1 MIRRPLF
8 FAAISFLCAVLW
20 YFLAGRVCAYIVLV
34 IILFVCFFAKGRVRK
49 ISVIALIF
57 YSVSMINCVF
67 YESFEAPLERYADT
81 EQKVEVVG
89 EIAGSCQKTSS
100 SGNNYVQLKVVLDMT
115 GRGEDSANSCTAQDE
130 GRKPGIFNSISA
142 KRNKLLVNI
151 YDEEVDSNAFVSGY
165 IVKISGKVDTPN
177 GKKNPNCFDYRLYLQ
192 SVGITN
198 TMTAE
203 DIKIL
208 NKRDTLGGK
217 LHLLK
222 DYYATKMEAS
232 IGTEA
237 AGFVKGVMFGEKEDI
252 SEDVMEEFQRNGTA
266 HILAVSGLHI
276 GMIYGVI
283 SGIWRWKK
291 GKLYFITVSIFL
303 CCYCILAS
311 FSPSV
316 IRAVFMVEMH
326 LVSKMINR
334 RYDLSSAAFLI
345 AILMVLNNP
354 MQIFNAGFQMS
365 FLAVLTLS
373 VIMTF
378 VKSIYRGMFAA
389 SISVQ
394 IGLLPYTMYM
404 FNYVSAA
411 AVLVNVPIIFLTGI
425 MVPLCLAALPASVI
439 CDPLFDIISKP
450 VHGICT
456 IIQNINSA
464 ACIEGVTSFDVVS
477 PGRAVIALFY
487 IGILVFLS
495 EEGRLM
501 MIRHGKKAV
510 IIMISVC
517 VVFSAIFGNVTRS
530 GFEKARIVFVD
541 VGQGDCMHFKTE
553 EGKNYLIDGGGKKD
567 YNVGKEILK
576 PYLLKNGV
584 KKADGAFVTHMHQ
597 DHYKGIAELC
607 REGMVEKLFI
617 YEGNRSEEK
626 EIVKETGIRKENI
639 VYLKKGDLIKLG
651 EDTSAEVMW
660 PETAQKHA
668 EDLKNDDENEVS
680 LILKVN
686 IGEVSFMATGDVNSS
701 CHEELV
707 KAHKDR
713 LSTDILKVAHH
724 GSKYSY
730 SESFTKFSFPR
741 YAVFQVGENTYGH
754 PNEEV
759 LEKYEDK
766 GIEIYRN
773 DEDGAI
779 GFVLSDTEKVVTV
792 VQ

>member
-1 MIRRPLF
+1 
-8 FAAISFLCAVLW
+8 
-20 YFLAGRVCAYIVLV
+20 
-34 IILFVCFFAKGRVRK
+34 
-49 ISVIALIF
+49 
-57 YSVSMINCVF
+57 
-67 YESFEAPLERYADT
+67 
-81 EQKVEVVG
+81 
-89 EIAGSCQKTSS
+89 
-100 SGNNYVQLKVVLDMT
+100 
-115 GRGEDSANSCTAQDE
+115 
-130 GRKPGIFNSISA
+130 
-142 KRNKLLVNI
+142 
-151 YDEEVDSNAFVSGY
+151 
-165 IVKISGKVDTPN
+165 
-177 GKKNPNCFDYRLYLQ
+177 
-192 SVGITN
+192 
-198 TMTAE
+198 
-203 DIKIL
+203 
-208 NKRDTLGGK
+208 
-217 LHLLK
+217 
-222 DYYATKMEAS
+222 
-232 IGTEA
+232 
-237 AGFVKGVMFGEKEDI
+237 
-252 SEDVMEEFQRNGTA
+252 
-266 HILAVSGLHI
+266 
-276 GMIYGVI
+276 
-283 SGIWRWKK
+283 
-291 GKLYFITVSIFL
+291 
-303 CCYCILAS
+303 
-311 FSPSV
+311 
-316 IRAVFMVEMH
+316 
-326 LVSKMINR
+326 
-334 RYDLSSAAFLI
+334 
-345 AILMVLNNP
+345 
-354 MQIFNAGFQMS
+354 
-365 FLAVLTLS
+365 
-373 VIMTF
+373 
-378 VKSIYRGMFAA
+378 
-389 SISVQ
+389 
-394 IGLLPYTMYM
+394 
-404 FNYVSAA
+404 
-411 AVLVNVPIIFLTGI
+411 
-425 MVPLCLAALPASVI
+425 
-439 CDPLFDIISKP
+439 
-450 VHGICT
+450 
-456 IIQNINSA
+456 
-464 ACIEGVTSFDVVS
+464 
-477 PGRAVIALFY
+477 
-487 IGILVFLS
+487 
-495 EEGRLM
+495 M